1 MQNGKGEG
9 CRKGREKDAE
19 RERRRKEEKRKKP
32 KKEEEKISE
41 GRKKQG
47 LLGSLTEKLYLCV

>member
-1 MQNGKGEG
+1 MQKRKGEG
-9 CRKGREKDAE
+9 CRK
-19 RERRRKEEKRKKP
+19 ERRRKEEKRKKP

-41 GRKKQG
+41 GRKNQW